1 MNIQIPAF
9 LVLLILISISESVVA
24 QQVVFIVRHADPPT
38 MLVMDKLPKSTPISD
53 AGKLRANRLAKLLKD
68 ADLKA
73 IYTSTALRTIQ
84 TAEPL
89 SKLINIP
96 IKQIPKK
103 NIGALLEDIES
114 NHAKDKVLIVSHW
127 NYVPKILKALGYKN
141 AVKFAKSEYDN
152 LYVVVPQSGQVPN
165 VIRLHY

>member
-38 MLVMDKLPKSTPISD
+38 MLVMDKLPKNTPISD

-68 ADLKA
+68 ANLKA

-89 SKLINIP
+89 SNLINIP

-103 NIGALLEDIES
+103 NIGVLLEDIES
-114 NHAKDKVLIVSHW
+114 NYAKDKVLIVSHW
-127 NYVPKILKALGYKN
+127 NYVPKILKALGYKD

-152 LYVVVPQSGQVPN
+152 LYVVVPQSSQVPN